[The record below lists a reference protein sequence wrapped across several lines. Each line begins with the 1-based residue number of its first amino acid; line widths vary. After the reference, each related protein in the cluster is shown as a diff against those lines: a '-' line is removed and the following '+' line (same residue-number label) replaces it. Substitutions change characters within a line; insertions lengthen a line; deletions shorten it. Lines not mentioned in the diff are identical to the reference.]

1 MGPVEADAIDTL
13 DRRSHIAGKPG
24 GSACEIAE
32 STASGTKQTHAVVSI
47 LLVHNIRQTILA
59 AIVVPR
65 ISQRIQLGE
74 N

>member
-1 MGPVEADAIDTL
+1 L
-13 DRRSHIAGKPG
+13 
-24 GSACEIAE
+24 ACEIAR
-32 STASGTKQTHAVVSI
+32 STASGTKQTHAVVVI